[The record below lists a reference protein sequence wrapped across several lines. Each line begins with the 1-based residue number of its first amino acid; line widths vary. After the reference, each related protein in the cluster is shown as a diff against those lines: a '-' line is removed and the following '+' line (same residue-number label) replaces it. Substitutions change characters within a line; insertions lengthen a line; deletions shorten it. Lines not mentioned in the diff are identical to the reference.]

1 MSENIYVVMCEWF
14 TAPSLILGI
23 FTDRE
28 RADRLAADNSQ
39 TAGADVYVL
48 EEELEREPL

>member
-1 MSENIYVVMCEWF
+1 MSENIYVVMCEWY
-14 TAPSLILGI
+14 TAPSQILGI

-28 RADRLAADNSQ
+28 RADRLAAGTQ

-48 EEELEREPL
+48 EETLEREPLS